1 MMGLWWILLIILA
14 LAVGGYF
21 VRGSSRPAQSARR
34 EPARRE
40 TPLEALERR
49 YAEGEIST
57 EEYEERKQ
65 ALRGDT

>member
-1 MMGLWWILLIILA
+1 MMGLWWVLLIIFA

-21 VRGSSRPAQSARR
+21 VRGSSGSAPASSRPS
-34 EPARRE
+34 RRE

-57 EEYEERKQ
+57 EEYEERKRK
-65 ALRGDT
+65 LTEDT

>member
-21 VRGSSRPAQSARR
+21 VRGSSGPAQFSPRPSR
-34 EPARRE
+34 HE

-65 ALRGDT
+65 ALKGNT

>member
-21 VRGSSRPAQSARR
+21 VRGSSRRAPSSPR
-34 EPARRE
+34 PSGRE

-49 YAEGEIST
+49 FAEGEIT
-57 EEYEERKQ
+57 AEEYEERRQK
-65 ALRGDT
+65 LREDA

>member
-1 MMGLWWILLIILA
+1 MMGLWWILLITLA
-14 LAVGGYF
+14 LAIGGYF
-21 VRGSSRPAQSARR
+21 VRQQSN
-34 EPARRE
+34 PARSSARE

-65 ALRGDT
+65 KLTGST